1 MLGKA
6 SLARFLGGFGYIES
20 QTTALWLVALAILKA
35 KPLPSGLWLW
45 LSEAKPL
52 PSGLRMS

>member
-20 QTTALWLVALAILKA
+20 QTTALWLVALAIGSQTTA
-35 KPLPSGLWLW
+35 LWLEDELKIW
-45 LSEAKPL
+45 AEC
-52 PSGLRMS
+52 

>member
-20 QTTALWLVALAILKA
+20 QTTALWLEDELKIWA
-35 KPLPSGLWLW
+35 
-45 LSEAKPL
+45 EC
-52 PSGLRMS
+52 